1 MRSSWLLLSSL
12 MLTTFIAASLLA
24 GLATFDAQ
32 ALPQAIRSQL
42 VRSPG
47 MSVVVIGLVDAR
59 LAAADTAAVAASV
72 RTAFRGV
79 PYRLDGAVWS
89 GPLALTAPG
98 GTARAGAEVAA
109 PARLRANARLTA
121 GTWPGAPRAGGPIP
135 AALPAAVAAQLDAAP
150 GAVLALRDPSTGA
163 RLRLRVTGLYRQRD
177 PAARYWG
184 IDQIWTC
191 DGDFQRCFTSHGPIV
206 VSPAAFGRGGL
217 VVDQA
222 SWVALPDA
230 SRIGTGQL
238 AGLAARTQRAEAH
251 LQKSAA
257 LGGLVADSGM
267 PAALAG
273 ARTDLAVARS
283 LLVIGGLQLLL
294 PAAGALLL
302 IAGLLASHR
311 DEEHALLSARGAA
324 RWQLARPA
332 LAEAIAAGAAAA
344 AAGAVAGPQLA
355 ALLAN
360 RGLLRSAGLRL
371 SGVPAQAWWSAL
383 AVLIL
388 GVVIMVGP
396 ALRPAAPGAA
406 RTRRGRPPARAA
418 AVRAGGDL
426 ALVALGAA
434 AVWQLHSYA
443 AGARPAPGGLILVLA
458 PALALAGMAVIPL
471 RVLPLAA
478 RLLDRVASAGRH
490 LSAALASW
498 EISRRPIRQAVPALL
513 AILAVATGTLALAQY
528 QSWRQSALD
537 QAAFSAGADVR
548 VDTAV
553 PVPLGTAAT
562 ITRARGVTA
571 AAPLA
576 AAATGL
582 GGDVLALDAQTAGAT
597 VLLRR
602 DLSPLPAAALFRR
615 ITPRGPAAG
624 LAVPG
629 RPARL
634 EITAALAPGAGAGSG
649 AAGGAGGAP
658 GGAGRAAG
666 GAGGAGDA
674 GGAGG
679 APGPAGGGPAGL
691 GSASVTASVQDAYGA
706 VYAVPAGVL
715 PADGRSHALTVVL
728 SPARQASYPL
738 RLLGLSLSYLMPPA
752 TPGGAVP
759 PPAGLAVS
767 SIAAAAT
774 RAGPLAA
781 PFADGRVLAA
791 WRPAAAA
798 PDLSNLAAPAT
809 AAAPTPSGAEPSVTS
824 WQAAPGGA
832 RRLTFRPGSG
842 PAAARGS
849 GATATV
855 TLTAPLRGG
864 PVAGI
869 ATRAFLRNSSVGVG
883 ATLPVTVGA
892 ATVPVHIVAAV
903 AAFPTATGGGG
914 AVIVDLAAVQQAL
927 VGRLAEPLP
936 VTSWFLHTAAP
947 GGPSGLPS
955 GAVVTS
961 RARRAAGLL
970 SDPVSAAP
978 EQAALAVAGAGALLA
993 AIGFSVSIAAG
1004 LRSRRPQN
1012 AMLAALGVSRSGQA
1026 RQLCLEELMLCLPA
1040 AAAGLLAGAWLA
1052 HLLIP
1057 AVTITPAATTPVPP
1071 VLVEVPLGWAIG
1083 LAVAVA
1089 VIPVLVAALTVARR
1103 PDPAAQLR
1111 ATEAA

>member
-1 MRSSWLLLSSL
+1 MRLRGPAASFLAPRMRSSWLLLSSL

-42 VRSPG
+42 ERSPG
-47 MSVVVIGLVDAR
+47 LSVVVIGLGDAR
-59 LAAADTAAVAASV
+59 LAAADSAAVAASV

-79 PYRLDGAVWS
+79 PYRVDGSVWS

-98 GTARAGAEVAA
+98 GATRAGAEVAA
-109 PARLRANARLTA
+109 PAGLRANARLTA
-121 GTWPGAPRAGGPIP
+121 GTWPGAPHAGGPVP
-135 AALPAAVAAQLDAAP
+135 AALPAAVAAQLGAAP
-150 GAVLALRDPSTGA
+150 GTILALRDPSTRA
-163 RLRLRVTGLYRQRD
+163 RLRLQVTGLYRQRD

-191 DGDFQRCFTSHGPIV
+191 DGEYQRCFTSQGPIV

-217 VVDQA
+217 AVDQA

-230 SRIGTGQL
+230 AHIGPGQL

-311 DEEHALLSARGAA
+311 EEEHALLSARGAA

-332 LAEAIAAGAAAA
+332 LAEALAAGAVAA
-344 AAGAVAGPQLA
+344 AAGALAGPRLA
-355 ALLAN
+355 ALLAR
-360 RGLLRSAGLRL
+360 RGLLADAGLRL

-383 AVLIL
+383 AVLLL
-388 GVVIMVGP
+388 GVVIIVWP
-396 ALRPAAPGAA
+396 ALRPPAPGAA
-406 RTRRGRPPARAA
+406 RARRGRPPARAA
-418 AVRAGGDL
+418 AVRAGGDV
-426 ALVALGAA
+426 ALLALGAA
-434 AVWQLHSYA
+434 AVWQLHDYA
-443 AGARPAPGGLILVLA
+443 SGSRPAPGGLILAVA

-513 AILAVATGTLALAQY
+513 AVLAVATGTLALAQY

-537 QAAFSAGADVR
+537 QAAFFAGADVR

-562 ITRARGVTA
+562 ITRAAGVTA

-576 AAATGL
+576 AAATGS
-582 GGDVLALDAQTAGAT
+582 GGDVLALDAPAAGGT

-602 DLSPLPAAALFRR
+602 DLSPVAEAALFRR
-615 ITPRGPAAG
+615 ITPRRAAAG
-624 LAVPG
+624 VAVPG

-634 EITAALAPGAGAGSG
+634 EITAALTPGVRGGAASGPGG
-649 AAGGAGGAP
+649 AAGGG
-658 GGAGRAAG
+658 
-666 GAGGAGDA
+666 
-674 GGAGG
+674 
-679 APGPAGGGPAGL
+679 AGGGP
-691 GSASVTASVQDAYGA
+691 GSASVTASVQDADGA
-706 VYAVPAGVL
+706 VYSVPAGVL

-728 SPARQASYPL
+728 APARQASYPL
-738 RLLGLSLSYLMPPA
+738 RLLGLSLSYLMAPA
-752 TPGGAVP
+752 TPGEAG
-759 PPAGLAVS
+759 PPAASLAIS
-767 SIAAAAT
+767 GMAAAAT
-774 RAGPLAA
+774 PAGPAGA
-781 PFADGRVLAA
+781 PFAAGPALAA
-791 WRPAAAA
+791 WRPAAVS
-798 PDLSNLAAPAT
+798 PDLSNLAAPASAAVPT
-809 AAAPTPSGAEPSVTS
+809 ASGGQPAVTG
-824 WQAAPGGA
+824 WRPAPGGA
-832 RRLTFRPGSG
+832 QRLTFRPGSAPATAG
-842 PAAARGS
+842 PGS
-849 GATATV
+849 GASATV
-855 TLTAPLRGG
+855 TLTAPLPGG
-864 PVAGI
+864 AVAGI

-883 ATLPVTVGA
+883 ATVPVTIGA
-892 ATVPVHIVAAV
+892 VTVPVHIVAAV
-903 AAFPTATGGGG
+903 AAFPTAAGGGG
-914 AVIVDLAAVQQAL
+914 AVIVDLAAAEQAL
-927 VGRLAEPLP
+927 VRRLAEPLP
-936 VTSWFLHTAAP
+936 VTSWFLRTAAP
-947 GGPSGLPS
+947 GGPPGLPS

-961 RARRAAGLL
+961 RARRAAALL

-978 EQAALAVAGAGALLA
+978 QQAALAVAGAGALLA

-1004 LRSRRPQN
+1004 RRSRRPQN
-1012 AMLAALGVSRSGQA
+1012 AMLAALGVSRFAQA

-1040 AAAGLLAGAWLA
+1040 AAAGLLAGTWLA

-1083 LAVAVA
+1083 LAVVVA
-1089 VIPVLVAALTVARR
+1089 VIPVLVAAATVAAR

-1111 ATEAA
+1111 AMEAV